1 MGKPYGWINN
11 VALPPPRPS
20 RTPPPRTPP
29 PRTPPRTSVHFRRL
43 AQLAMVAPRNGSHH
57 PRMGRTLRPYQPGMV
72 YHLTSRLHLREP
84 LFLGREA
91 EVVDRIGVSAAAS
104 GVQLLAYAVMPNHLH
119 LIVIQGAAPLAGLM
133 QPLLRRTALL
143 LQRELGREGH
153 VFERR
158 YRHTACAD
166 PEYARNAIA
175 YVHMN
180 PVRGGLCED
189 PGDYRWTSHSAFVAP
204 DPCVAREASP
214 QLCIE
219 AALRLFAPDRGSEI
233 DLSRR
238 NYIAFMRWRREMDAA
253 LAAGTDGLAGDVGLS
268 PAALGGDCLWP
279 GGAAPANAIVQARDI
294 TPDLRAIALEV
305 VRTEDPPLP
314 LEWLRC
320 GGRTRPLVQVRRA
333 VIARAAQA
341 GYRTGQIARFLRISP
356 SAVSRVAAPL
366 RVLPH

>member
-1 MGKPYGWINN
+1 
-11 VALPPPRPS
+11 
-20 RTPPPRTPP
+20 
-29 PRTPPRTSVHFRRL
+29 
-43 AQLAMVAPRNGSHH
+43 MVTPRNDNHY
-57 PRMGRTLRPYQPGMV
+57 PRMGRTLRPYQPGMI
-72 YHLTSRLHLREP
+72 YHLTSRLHMREP

-104 GVQLLAYAVMPNHLH
+104 GAQLLAYAVMPNHLH
-119 LIVIQGAAPLAGLM
+119 LIAIQGAAPLARLM

-143 LQRELGREGH
+143 IQRELGREGH

-166 PEYARNAIA
+166 PDYVRNAIA

-180 PVRGGLCED
+180 PVRAGLCED
-189 PGDYRWTSHSAFVAP
+189 PGDYRWTSHSAFVAS
-204 DPCVAREASP
+204 DPCVAREHIP

-219 AALRLFAPDRGSEI
+219 AALRLFAPDRGSDI
-233 DLSRR
+233 DLSRQ
-238 NYIAFMRWRREMDAA
+238 NYIVFMRWRMEMDAA
-253 LAAGTDGLAGDVGLS
+253 LTAGANGVAGDVGLS

-279 GGAAPANAIVQARDI
+279 GGAAPANATVRARSV

-305 VRTEDPPLP
+305 VRSVDPPLS

-320 GGRTRPLVQVRRA
+320 GGRSRPLVQVRRA

-341 GYRTGQIARFLRISP
+341 GYRTGQIARFLGISS

-366 RVLPH
+366 RELPH

>member
-1 MGKPYGWINN
+1 
-11 VALPPPRPS
+11 
-20 RTPPPRTPP
+20 
-29 PRTPPRTSVHFRRL
+29 
-43 AQLAMVAPRNGSHH
+43 MVTPRNGNHYS
-57 PRMGRTLRPYQPGMV
+57 RMGRTLRPYQPGML
-72 YHLTSRLHLREP
+72 YHLTSRLNLREP

-91 EVVDRIGVSAAAS
+91 EVVDLIGVSAAAA

-166 PEYARNAIA
+166 PEYARNTIA

-180 PVRGGLCED
+180 PVRAGLCED
-189 PGDYRWTSHSAFVAP
+189 PGDYKWTSHSAFVTP
-204 DPCVAREASP
+204 DRCVAREQNP
-214 QLCIE
+214 QLSIE

-238 NYIAFMRWRREMDAA
+238 NYIAFMRWRMEMDAA
-253 LAAGTDGLAGDVGLS
+253 LTDGANGVAGDVGLS
-268 PAALGGDCLWP
+268 PAAIGGDCLWP
-279 GGAAPANAIVQARDI
+279 GGAPANAIVLARDI

-305 VRTEDPPLP
+305 VRTVDPPLS

-320 GGRTRPLVQVRRA
+320 GGRSRPLVQVRRA

-341 GYRTGQIARFLRISP
+341 GYRTGQIARFLGISS

-366 RVLPH
+366 RELPH